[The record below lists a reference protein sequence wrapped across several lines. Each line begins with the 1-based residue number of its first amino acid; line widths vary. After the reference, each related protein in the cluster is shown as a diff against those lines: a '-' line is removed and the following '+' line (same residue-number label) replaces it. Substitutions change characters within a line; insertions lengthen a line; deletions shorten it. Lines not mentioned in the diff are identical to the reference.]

1 MHPQIRIEELQR
13 LLADIFVQSGPV
25 DPGRVDAGG
34 WKVVASEL
42 VAFIAE
48 DFMIDRTG
56 LDVEPGARDKF
67 RRERRV
73 VLRGVVV
80 SLAPTMR

>member
-13 LLADIFVQSGPV
+13 LLADIFVQQGPV

-34 WKVVASEL
+34 GKVVASEL

-48 DFMIDRTG
+48 DFMIDWTG
-56 LDVEPGARDKF
+56 QDVELGARDKF
-67 RRERRV
+67 RRERGV
-73 VLRGVVV
+73 VLGGG
-80 SLAPTMR
+80 